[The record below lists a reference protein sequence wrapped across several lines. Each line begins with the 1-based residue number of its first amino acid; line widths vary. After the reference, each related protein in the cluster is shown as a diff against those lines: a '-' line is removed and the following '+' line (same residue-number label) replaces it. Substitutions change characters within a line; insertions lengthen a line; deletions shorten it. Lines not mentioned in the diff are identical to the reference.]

1 MVKKKY
7 TDYVPKISSVVSVLA
22 TASFVAT
29 AVAAGLLTVSI
40 ASLSSIGAFS
50 TPFSSF
56 SNPARNLF
64 V

>member
-1 MVKKKY
+1 MVKKN
-7 TDYVPKISSVVSVLA
+7 TDHVPKISSVVAVLA

-40 ASLSSIGAFS
+40 ASLSSIGA
-50 TPFSSF
+50 PFSSF

>member
-1 MVKKKY
+1 MVKKNIQIMCPKY
-7 TDYVPKISSVVSVLA
+7 LVVSVLA

-29 AVAAGLLTVSI
+29 AIAAGLLTVSI